1 MTCMKKILVMLALA
15 MTASALVA
23 CGGGGDS
30 GSTTLKLTA
39 DPSGAPKFDK
49 SSLTADAGKITIQLN
64 NPTSTPQDV
73 AIKDP
78 AGKVYGIT
86 NDGKYITQGT
96 ASVTVDLD
104 AGSYVYYSTNDGDE
118 VKGMKGVLTVK

>member
-1 MTCMKKILVMLALA
+1 MKKFLVVLASTVMA
-15 MTASALVA
+15 IALVA

-30 GSTTLKLTA
+30 SGTTLKLVA

-49 SSLTADAGKITIQLN
+49 STLTADAGKITIELS
-64 NPTSTPQDV
+64 NPTSTPQNV

-78 AGKVYGIT
+78 AGKVFGIT
-86 NDGKYITQGT
+86 NDGKYVTHGT

-104 AGSYVYYSTNDGDE
+104 AGTYIYYSTQPGFE
-118 VKGMKGVLTVK
+118 EKGMKGILTVK

>member
-1 MTCMKKILVMLALA
+1 MKKILPMLALA
-15 MTASALVA
+15 IMAIALGA

-30 GSTTLKLTA
+30 SSTTLKLTA

-49 SSLTADAGKITIQLN
+49 SSLTADAGKITIELS
-64 NPTSTPQDV
+64 NPTKTPQDV
-73 AIKDP
+73 AIKDQ

-86 NDGKYITQGT
+86 NDGKYVTNGT

-104 AGSYVYYSTNDGDE
+104 AGSYIYYSTQPGYRD
-118 VKGMKGVLTVK
+118 KGMQGILTVK